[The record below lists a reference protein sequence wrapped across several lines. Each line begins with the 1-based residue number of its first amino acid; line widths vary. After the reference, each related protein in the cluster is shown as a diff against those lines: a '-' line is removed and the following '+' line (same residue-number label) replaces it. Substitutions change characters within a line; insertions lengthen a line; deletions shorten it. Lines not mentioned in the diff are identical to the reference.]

1 MLLSNNG
8 QAYSLFLNV
17 LNARNSFWGEGGS
30 LLLSIVRFARMGR
43 TLETHLNR
51 NLVESSMVT
60 RVVQVKIK

>member
-17 LNARNSFWGEGGS
+17 LNARNSFGGGGS